1 MKQHQHKNVF
11 LRMSV
16 AKYIANDFKHIYGK
30 DAPSLTAAYIEQLD
44 KHITARPLGYITALV
59 LRHVND
65 ILREHGLAI
74 DFDNDKQQLTIKPTR
89 KTKQK
94 IFSTI

>member
-1 MKQHQHKNVF
+1 MKQRQHKNVF

-65 ILREHGLAI
+65 ILREHGIAI
-74 DFDNDKQQLTIKPTR
+74 DFDNDKQQLTIKPIR
-89 KTKQK
+89 NNV
-94 IFSTI
+94 SE

>member
-1 MKQHQHKNVF
+1 MKKGKEQYKNVF

-30 DAPSLTAAYIEQLD
+30 DAPKLTATYIEELE
-44 KHITARPLGYITALV
+44 KHITARPLGYISLLV

-65 ILREHGLAI
+65 LLREHGLAVYYDDTTSSI
-74 DFDNDKQQLTIKPTR
+74 
-89 KTKQK
+89 KTKF
-94 IFSTI
+94 I